1 MTSQV
6 RDQCFIFGLLII
18 NIYSVNFSSCNLS
31 LVRKTVELVRRAEHA
46 GMSWITVHGRTTK
59 QRTEPVNI
67 EAIKLVKESVSVPVI
82 ANGDVKTLDD
92 IRAVVE
98 STNVNGV
105 MAARGILQNPA
116 MYDGFTSTPLQCVQD
131 WVDISLRCGL
141 TFTCFHH
148 HLMYML
154 EKVMAKT
161 ERRVFNTLTSTP
173 AVLDFLNEY
182 YGIQNTTLTWINNII
197 LVLISNLFF
206 SSLTWM
212 MALINWLF

>member
-1 MTSQV
+1 MS
-6 RDQCFIFGLLII
+6 L
-18 NIYSVNFSSCNLS
+18 CNLS

-59 QRTEPVNI
+59 QRTEPVNT
-67 EAIKLVKESVSVPVI
+67 EAIKLVKETVSVPVI
-82 ANGDVKTLDD
+82 ANGDIKTLDD

-98 STNVNGV
+98 STKVNGV

-116 MYDGFTSTPLQCVQD
+116 MYDGFTSTPVQCVQD

-161 ERRVFNTLTSTP
+161 ERRVFNTLTSIP
-173 AVLDFLNEY
+173 AVLDFLNEH
-182 YGIQNTTLTWINNII
+182 YGIRNTTLT
-197 LVLISNLFF
+197 
-206 SSLTWM
+206 
-212 MALINWLF
+212 